1 MNGEGIAG
9 RGATSGEGPGSGGT
23 VVITGAT
30 GFIGGAVLGAL
41 LRGGGTGDG
50 GADGDGDDGSDRSG
64 VPRVRALARRIP
76 AEPRDAVEWVRGD
89 VSDPASLRGLCEGAT
104 AVLHLASYVG
114 SDEALGEA
122 VNVAGTRAVMAEAA
136 RAGVPRVVHLSTAA
150 VYGTGPHRGI
160 TVDEVPPEPVS
171 AASRTRL
178 AGERY
183 AREAGAVVLRPGIV
197 TGPGDRWVVTGLREL
212 VERVPATWDGGGALL
227 SVVDVG
233 DLGRLVA
240 RLATGPRPVPSGVY
254 HASHPEPVRIADL
267 LGELAA
273 LGLLPPVRDEDWPY
287 AACLEALRSTPGRA
301 SERQFAL
308 VARDHWYRSEEI
320 WRLADC
326 PPGPG
331 PLARLAEAL
340 GWYRRSSGA
349 VG

>member
-30 GFIGGAVLGAL
+30 GFIGGAVLEAL
-41 LRGGGTGDG
+41 VRGGGTGDG
-50 GADGDGDDGSDRSG
+50 GDGSGPEDPSG
-64 VPRVRALARRIP
+64 VPRVRALARRLP
-76 AEPRDAVEWVRGD
+76 AGPRDAVAWVPGD
-89 VSDPASLRGLCEGAT
+89 VTDPASLRGLCEGAT

-114 SDEALGEA
+114 SDEELGEA
-122 VNVAGTRAVMAEAA
+122 VNVAGTRAVMAEAV
-136 RAGVPRVVHLSTAA
+136 RAGVPRVVHLSTSA

-212 VERVPATWDGGGALL
+212 VGRVPGTWDGGGALL
-227 SVVDVG
+227 SVIDAG

-273 LGLLPPVRDEDWPY
+273 LGLVPPVRDEDWSY

-320 WRLADC
+320 WRLTDC

-331 PLARLAEAL
+331 PLARLAEAV
-340 GWYRRSSGA
+340 GWYRRSSPGTA
-349 VG
+349 G

>member
-1 MNGEGIAG
+1 MVIA
-9 RGATSGEGPGSGGT
+9 
-23 VVITGAT
+23 GAT

-41 LRGGGTGDG
+41 VRGGGTADG
-50 GADGDGDDGSDRSG
+50 GDRGGPGDPGD
-64 VPRVRALARRIP
+64 VPRVRALARRMP
-76 AEPRDAVEWVRGD
+76 AGPRDAVEWVRGD
-89 VSDPASLRGLCEGAT
+89 VTDPASLRGLCEGAT

-114 SDEALGEA
+114 SDEELGEA

-136 RAGVPRVVHLSTAA
+136 RAGVPRVVHLSTSA

-197 TGPGDRWVVTGLREL
+197 TGRGDRWVVTGLREL
-212 VERVPATWDGGGALL
+212 AERVPATWDGGDALL
-227 SVVDVG
+227 SVVDAG

-240 RLATGPRPVPSGVY
+240 RIATGPRPVPPGVY

-273 LGLLPPVRDEDWPY
+273 LGLVPPVRDEDWSY
-287 AACLEALRSTPGRA
+287 EECLEALRSTPGRA

-308 VARDHWYRSEEI
+308 VARDHWYRSEDI
-320 WRLADC
+320 WTLADC

-331 PLARLAEAL
+331 PLARLAEAV
-340 GWYRRSSGA
+340 GWYRRSSSGA
-349 VG
+349 AG

>member
-1 MNGEGIAG
+1 MNGEGTGG
-9 RGATSGEGPGSGGT
+9 RGATSGGVPGSGGT
-23 VVITGAT
+23 VVVTGAT
-30 GFIGGAVLGAL
+30 GFIGGAALGAL
-41 LRGGGTGDG
+41 LRDGGTGDDG
-50 GADGDGDDGSDRSG
+50 VGDDCGDGGD
-64 VPRVRALARRIP
+64 VPRVRALVRRIP
-76 AEPRDAVEWVRGD
+76 AAPRDDVEWVRGD
-89 VSDPASLRGLCEGAT
+89 VTDPVSLRGLCEGAT

-114 SDEALGEA
+114 PDEEQGET

-150 VYGTGPHRGI
+150 VYGVGPHRGI

-178 AGERY
+178 AGERH

-197 TGPGDRWVVTGLREL
+197 TGPGDRWVVSGLREL
-212 VERVPATWDGGGALL
+212 VERVPAVWDGGGALL

-240 RLATGPRPVPSGVY
+240 RLATGPRPVPPGVY
-254 HASHPEPVRIADL
+254 HASHPEPVRVADL

-287 AACLEALRSTPGRA
+287 ALCLEALRSTPGRA

-308 VARDHWYRSEEI
+308 VARDHWYRSEDI
-320 WRLADC
+320 WSLADC
-326 PPGPG
+326 APGPG
-331 PLARLAEAL
+331 PLARLADAVT
-340 GWYRRSSGA
+340 WYRRSPGA
-349 VG
+349 AG

>member
-50 GADGDGDDGSDRSG
+50 GDGGADRDGGDGGSDRSG

-178 AGERY
+178 AGSGTR
-183 AREAGAVVLRPGIV
+183 AR
-197 TGPGDRWVVTGLREL
+197 RE
-212 VERVPATWDGGGALL
+212 
-227 SVVDVG
+227 
-233 DLGRLVA
+233 
-240 RLATGPRPVPSGVY
+240 
-254 HASHPEPVRIADL
+254 
-267 LGELAA
+267 
-273 LGLLPPVRDEDWPY
+273 
-287 AACLEALRSTPGRA
+287 
-301 SERQFAL
+301 
-308 VARDHWYRSEEI
+308 
-320 WRLADC
+320 
-326 PPGPG
+326 
-331 PLARLAEAL
+331 
-340 GWYRRSSGA
+340 RSSCVPGS
-349 VG
+349 

>member
-1 MNGEGIAG
+1 M
-9 RGATSGEGPGSGGT
+9 
-23 VVITGAT
+23 VITGAT

-41 LRGGGTGDG
+41 VRGGGTADGGDG
-50 GADGDGDDGSDRSG
+50 SGPGNPGD
-64 VPRVRALARRIP
+64 VPRVRALVRRIP
-76 AEPRDAVEWVRGD
+76 AGPRDAVEWVRGD
-89 VSDPASLRGLCEGAT
+89 VTDPSSLRGLCEGAT

-114 SDEALGEA
+114 SDEELGEA

-136 RAGVPRVVHLSTAA
+136 RAGVPRVVHLSTSA

-197 TGPGDRWVVTGLREL
+197 TGRGDRWVVTGLREL

-227 SVVDVG
+227 SVVDAG

-240 RLATGPRPVPSGVY
+240 RLATGPRSVPSGVY

-273 LGLLPPVRDEDWPY
+273 LGLVPPVRDEGWSY
-287 AACLEALRSTPGRA
+287 EKCLEALRSTPGRA

-308 VARDHWYRSEEI
+308 VARDHWYRSEDI
-320 WRLADC
+320 WALADC

-331 PLARLAEAL
+331 PLARLAEAV
-340 GWYRRSSGA
+340 GWYRPSSSGA
-349 VG
+349 AG